1 VPTSHPRHSI
11 TETPELAAVL
21 DPLRQRMGKDTPPL
35 SELLLRGAE
44 LKLREVEAQERA
56 RKVRLGSF
64 MDRMQAGPEPDLDE
78 VHRIRHT
85 HRGFE

>member
-1 VPTSHPRHSI
+1 MPTSHPRHSI

-21 DPLRQRMGKDTPPL
+21 GPLRERMGKDVPPL

-56 RKVRLGSF
+56 RQERLATF
-64 MDRMQAGPEPDLDE
+64 VERMRAGPPPDLE
-78 VHRIRHT
+78 EFHRIRH
-85 HRGFE
+85 HSREP